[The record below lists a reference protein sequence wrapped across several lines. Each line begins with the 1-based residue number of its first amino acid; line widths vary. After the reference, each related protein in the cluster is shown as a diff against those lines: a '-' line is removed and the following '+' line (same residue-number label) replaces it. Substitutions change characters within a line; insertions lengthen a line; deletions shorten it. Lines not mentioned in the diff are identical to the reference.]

1 MLPAE
6 SCVAAFFRSPSSLS
20 WEPGGSR
27 PPRSSKLRKSLSEA
41 SIHFGFQLL
50 QKWLVDSFS
59 A

>member
-20 WEPGGSR
+20 WEPAASVFET
-27 PPRSSKLRKSLSEA
+27 SRKSLSEA
-41 SIHFGFQLL
+41 SIHFGFQLP